1 MSLGNLGYILLY
13 KDENTLNSQNSL
25 NSLTR
30 NYYYLHHQNLLL
42 NVVRCGA
49 DTKKVRMGSTAVRP
63 IRTFDLSAADYG
75 FSQ

>member
-1 MSLGNLGYILLY
+1 MSLGNLVYILLY
-13 KDENTLNSQNSL
+13 KDENTLNSL

-49 DTKKVRMGSTAVRP
+49 DMKKVRMGSTVVRP